1 MYIYIYIYN
10 IYIYIIYTY
19 IYITYAYM
27 KFEKDV
33 SHFNNKF
40 IIIDQH

>member
-1 MYIYIYIYN
+1 MYIYIYI

-33 SHFNNKF
+33 SHFNNK
-40 IIIDQH
+40 IYYN